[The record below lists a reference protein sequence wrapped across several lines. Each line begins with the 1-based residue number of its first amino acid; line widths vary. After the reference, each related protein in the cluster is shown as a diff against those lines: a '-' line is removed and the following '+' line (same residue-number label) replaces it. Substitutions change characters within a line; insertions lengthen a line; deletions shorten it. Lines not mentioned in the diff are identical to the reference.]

1 MKITRPTVM
10 EIDVDNFLYNIDRI
24 KEKCPNSKIMP
35 VIKANAYGTYLNTR
49 LDVLNK
55 FDIVAVANV
64 DEAVYIRE
72 LGYKKEIFVLNQPYE
87 TEIDKIIEYNIVVGV
102 SSYGFINKLALT
114 NKEVH
119 IHIEIG
125 TGMGRTGV
133 HPYRLEKF
141 IDNIASNIKVDGI
154 YTHLSSADID
164 DDYTKNQI
172 KSFNVA
178 IDTAKKKLGNLKYI
192 HANASNG
199 ILNYPESNFNLVR
212 PGIIMY
218 GYKSSE
224 DTLDKIDIKPVAS
237 LKSKITFLKEVEEG
251 TSIGYGRSYITKR
264 KSMIGTVPIGYAD
277 GFRRTFSNG
286 WKVMINGKLVPI
298 IGKVCMDSFMVD
310 VTDVKGVKLGDDVI
324 IWDNLHITLDE
335 LADKCDTINYE
346 ILCTISVRVPR
357 KFLIK
362 SKN

>member
-1 MKITRPTVM
+1 MEITRPTVM
-10 EIDVDNFLYNIDRI
+10 EISINNFLHNIEKI
-24 KEKCPNSKIMP
+24 KEKCPDSKLMP

-49 LDVLNK
+49 LEILNM
-55 FDIVAVANV
+55 FEIVAVANV
-64 DEAVYIRE
+64 DEAVQVRE
-72 LGYKKEIFVLNQPYE
+72 LGYEKEIFVLNQPFE
-87 TEIDKIIEYNIVVGV
+87 TEIDKIIKYNIVVGV
-102 SSYGFINKLALT
+102 SSYRFIELLGETGK
-114 NKEVH
+114 KVH
-119 IHIEIG
+119 VHIEIG

-141 IDNIASNIKVDGI
+141 INKIKSNIAVDGI

-164 DDYTKNQI
+164 DEYTKNQI

-178 IDTAKKKLGNLKYI
+178 VNTAKEMLGDLKYI

-224 DTLDKIDIKPVAS
+224 DTYEKIDIKPVVS
-237 LKSKITFLKEVEEG
+237 LKSKITFLKEVEAN
-251 TSIGYGRSYITKR
+251 TSIGYSRSYITDR
-264 KSMIGTVPIGYAD
+264 ISLIATVPIGYAD

-286 WKVMINGKLVPI
+286 WKVMINNQLVPI

-310 VTDVKGVKLGDDVI
+310 VTDIKDVKLGDEVI
-324 IWDNLHITLDE
+324 IWDNENITLDD
-335 LADKCDTINYE
+335 LAEKCDTINYE
-346 ILCTISVRVPR
+346 ILCTIGSRVPR
-357 KFLIK
+357 KFIDNNK
-362 SKN
+362 

>member
-1 MKITRPTVM
+1 MNITRPTIM
-10 EIDVDNFLYNIDRI
+10 EVSIDDFFYNIDQI

-49 LDVLNK
+49 LDVLNH
-55 FDIVAVANV
+55 FDIVAVATV
-64 DEAVYIRE
+64 DEAVEIRK
-72 LGYKKEIFVLNQPYE
+72 LGYEKEIFVLNQPYE
-87 TEIDKIIEYNIVVGV
+87 TEIDKIIKYNIIVGV
-102 SSYGFINKLALT
+102 SSYHFVDKLGDT
-114 NKEVH
+114 NKEIHVH
-119 IHIEIG
+119 VEIG

-141 IDNIASNIKVDGI
+141 IKNIKSNIVVDGI

-164 DDYTKNQI
+164 PDYTKNQI

-178 IDTAKKKLGNLKYI
+178 IETAEKMLGDLKYI

-199 ILNYPESNFNLVR
+199 ILNFPESNFNLVR

-224 DTLDKIDIKPVAS
+224 DTYDKIDIKPVAS

-251 TSIGYGRSYITKR
+251 TSIGYSRSYITDR
-264 KSMIGTVPIGYAD
+264 KSLIATVPIGYAD

-286 WKVMINGKLVPI
+286 WEVLIKGKKAPI

-310 VTDVKGVKLGDDVI
+310 VTDIDDVKLGDEVI
-324 IWDNLHITLDE
+324 IWDNDNITLND
-335 LADKCDTINYE
+335 LAEKCDTINYE
-346 ILCTISVRVPR
+346 ILCTIGSRVPR
-357 KFLIK
+357 IFIDNNK
-362 SKN
+362 

>member
-1 MKITRPTVM
+1 MDVTRPTVM
-10 EIDVDNFLYNIDRI
+10 EININNFLYNIDRI
-24 KEKCPNSKIMP
+24 KEKCSNSIIMP

-49 LDVLNK
+49 IDILNR

-72 LGYKKEIFVLNQPYE
+72 LGYEKEIFVLNQPYE
-87 TEIDKIIEYNIVVGV
+87 TEIDKIIKYNIVIGV
-102 SSYGFINKLALT
+102 SSYRFLELLGET
-114 NKEVH
+114 NKKIH

-133 HPYRLEKF
+133 HPYRLDKF
-141 IDNIASNIKVDGI
+141 INKIKPNIVVDGI
-154 YTHLSSADID
+154 YTHLSSADV
-164 DDYTKNQI
+164 DYEYTAKQI

-178 IDTAKKKLGNLKYI
+178 IDTAKEMLGDIKYI

-218 GYKSSE
+218 GYKSSD
-224 DTLDKIDIKPVAS
+224 DTYEKINIKPVAT
-237 LKSKITFLKEVEEG
+237 LKSKITFLKEVEAN
-251 TSIGYGRSYITKR
+251 TSIGYGRSYITDR
-264 KSMIGTVPIGYAD
+264 TSLIATVPIGYAD

-286 WKVMINGKLVPI
+286 WKVMIDGNLVPI

-310 VTDVKGVKLGDDVI
+310 VTDIKDVKLGDEVI
-324 IWDNLHITLDE
+324 IWDNKNITLDE
-335 LADKCDTINYE
+335 LAEKCDTINYE
-346 ILCTISVRVPR
+346 ILCTISNRVPR
-357 KFLIK
+357 IFIDNTK
-362 SKN
+362 

>member
-1 MKITRPTVM
+1 MEITRPTVM

-24 KEKCPNSKIMP
+24 KEKCPNSIIMP

-49 LDVLNK
+49 LYVLNK

-87 TEIDKIIEYNIVVGV
+87 TEIDKIIDYNIVVGV

-178 IDTAKKKLGNLKYI
+178 IDTAKKKFGDLKYI

-224 DTLDKIDIKPVAS
+224 DTLSKIDIKPVAS

-251 TSIGYGRSYITKR
+251 TCIGYGRSYITKR

-286 WKVMINGKLVPI
+286 WEVMINGKLAPI

-310 VTDVKGVKLGDDVI
+310 VTDIKGVKLGDDVI
-324 IWDNLHITLDE
+324 IWDNKNITLDE

-346 ILCTISVRVPR
+346 ILCTIGARVPR
-357 KFLIK
+357 VFIDNKK
-362 SKN
+362 

>member
-1 MKITRPTVM
+1 MDVTRPTVM
-10 EIDVDNFLYNIDRI
+10 EINVDNFLYNIEKI

-49 LDVLNK
+49 LDILNR
-55 FDIVAVANV
+55 FDIVAVACV

-72 LGYKKEIFVLNQPYE
+72 LGYKKEIFVLNQPFE
-87 TEIDKIIEYNIVVGV
+87 TEINKIIKYNIVVGV
-102 SSYGFINKLALT
+102 SSYHFIDLLGET

-119 IHIEIG
+119 IHVEIG

-141 IDNIASNIKVDGI
+141 IKNIPSNIVVDGI

-164 DDYTKNQI
+164 MEYTENQI
-172 KSFNVA
+172 KSFNLAVE
-178 IDTAKKKLGNLKYI
+178 TAKKMLGELKYI

-199 ILNYPESNFNLVR
+199 ILNFPESNFNLVR

-218 GYKSSE
+218 GYKSSD
-224 DTLDKIDIKPVAS
+224 DTLNKIDLKPIAS
-237 LKSKITFLKEVEEG
+237 LKSRISFLKEVDKG
-251 TSIGYGRSYITKR
+251 TSIGYSRSYITDR
-264 KSMIGTVPIGYAD
+264 TTLVATVPIGYAD

-286 WKVMINGKLVPI
+286 FKVMIDNKLVPI

-310 VTDVKGVKLGDDVI
+310 VTDIKDVKLGDEVI
-324 IWDNLHITLDE
+324 IWDNENITLDD
-335 LADKCDTINYE
+335 LAEKCDTINYE
-346 ILCTISVRVPR
+346 ILCTVGARVPR
-357 KFLIK
+357 KFLIEK
-362 SKN
+362 KK